1 MSAGIV
7 AAILVYVGIPGV
19 FAFIYLVVIPRM
31 VDRWWERRVEYDAYV
46 GDERAFYAARA
57 ARDGVA

>member
-1 MSAGIV
+1 MSVGV
-7 AAILVYVGIPGV
+7 LAALGVYVGIPAF

-31 VDRWWERRVEYDAYV
+31 VDRWWERRASSSR
-46 GDERAFYAARA
+46 RAFYAARD